1 MRFFGKSFFCRVAR
15 PIRPFPACAPQFAAT
30 RHGVPPMS
38 SLEKM
43 LKVID
48 AFSEEA
54 PVWTVDRLVEGLGTS
69 RSTTYR
75 YVKELCEAG
84 FLAPVGGG
92 GYILGPRIIELDRQ
106 IRHCDPMLTLGRD
119 LVSDILPQ
127 VGEGIIFICGLVGDN
142 VISVYRRENPNSL
155 NISYS
160 RGRPM
165 PLFRGSASRVILAH
179 LPERRAMKLFLYH
192 RREIREAG
200 LGSEWD
206 AFRVNMWEIREQPY
220 LSSRAQVDRGVF
232 ALSAPVFDGD
242 GNILA
247 SLTLAIP
254 EQRADREDMDPLARV
269 IVDGAAR
276 LGAAI
281 AALAVRAGAG
291 RVPVPIRRAV

>member
-1 MRFFGKSFFCRVAR
+1 
-15 PIRPFPACAPQFAAT
+15 
-30 RHGVPPMS
+30 
-38 SLEKM
+38 M

-54 PVWTVDRLVEGLGTS
+54 PVWTVDQLVEELGTS

-84 FLAPVGGG
+84 FVAPVGVG

-119 LVSDILPQ
+119 LVADILPH
-127 VGEGIIFICGLVGDN
+127 VGEGVIFICGLVGDD

-155 NISYS
+155 DISYS

-179 LPERRAMKLFLYH
+179 LSERRLTKLFLYH

-200 LGSEWD
+200 LGGEWD
-206 AFRVNMWEIREQPY
+206 AFRVNMKEIREQPY
-220 LSSRAQVDRGVF
+220 LSSRAQIDQGVF

-254 EQRADREDMDPLARV
+254 EARADTENMSVLAA
-269 IVDGAAR
+269 IIAGGAKC
-276 LGAAI
+276 LGASI
-281 AALAVRAGAG
+281 AELAVRAGTRAARAPG
-291 RVPVPIRRAV
+291 PIRRAV

>member
-1 MRFFGKSFFCRVAR
+1 
-15 PIRPFPACAPQFAAT
+15 
-30 RHGVPPMS
+30 MS
-38 SLEKM
+38 SLERM

-48 AFSEEA
+48 AFSEDA
-54 PVWTVDRLVEGLGTS
+54 PVWTVDQLVDALGAS

-106 IRHCDPMLTLGRD
+106 IRQSDPLLTLGRD
-119 LVSDILPQ
+119 VLTELLPK
-127 VGEGIIFICGLVGDN
+127 VGEGILFICGLLGDD

-155 NISYS
+155 DISYS

-179 LPERRAMKLFLYH
+179 LPERRLMKFFLYH
-192 RREIREAG
+192 RAAIEEAG
-200 LGSEWD
+200 LGGDWEV
-206 AFRVNMWEIREQPY
+206 FRARLREIRAKPY
-220 LSSRAQVDRGVF
+220 LTGRAQVDDGVF
-232 ALSAPVFDGD
+232 AISAPVFDGD
-242 GNILA
+242 RQILA

-254 EQRADREDMDPLARV
+254 EARADAEDMGALAE
-269 IVDGAAR
+269 IVVGGARR

-281 AALAVRAGAG
+281 AQLAEQAGA
-291 RVPVPIRRAV
+291 RPPATQSAARRTG

>member
-1 MRFFGKSFFCRVAR
+1 
-15 PIRPFPACAPQFAAT
+15 
-30 RHGVPPMS
+30 MS
-38 SLEKM
+38 SLERI

-54 PVWTVDRLVEGLGTS
+54 PVWTADRLVDELGTS

-75 YVKELCEAG
+75 YIKELCEVG

-119 LVSDILPQ
+119 LVTEILPK
-127 VGEGIIFICGLVGDN
+127 VGEGTLFICGLVGDD

-155 NISYS
+155 DISYS

-179 LPERRAMKLFLYH
+179 LPERRLMKFFLYH
-192 RREIREAG
+192 RRDIGEAG
-200 LGSEWD
+200 LGEEWD
-206 AFRVNMWEIREQPY
+206 EFRINLKEIRERPF
-220 LSSRAQVDRGVF
+220 LTSRGQVDQGVF
-232 ALSAPVFDGD
+232 AISAPVFDGD

-247 SLTLAIP
+247 SLTLALP
-254 EQRADREDMDPLARV
+254 EHRADEEDMDALAEI
-269 IVDGAAR
+269 IVAGARRLDTAIAELAQKAGARAAR
-276 LGAAI
+276 TPA
-281 AALAVRAGAG
+281 
-291 RVPVPIRRAV
+291 PMRRAI

>member
-1 MRFFGKSFFCRVAR
+1 
-15 PIRPFPACAPQFAAT
+15 
-30 RHGVPPMS
+30 MS

-48 AFSEEA
+48 VFSVEA
-54 PVWTVDRLVEGLGTS
+54 PVWTVDQLVGTLGAS
-69 RSTTYR
+69 RSTIYR

-106 IRHCDPMLTLGRD
+106 IRQCDPMLTLGRD
-119 LVSDILPQ
+119 LVMGLLPK
-127 VGEGIIFICGLVGDN
+127 VGEGVIFICGLVGDD

-155 NISYS
+155 DISYS

-179 LPERRAMKLFLYH
+179 LPERRLTRLFLNH

-200 LGSEWD
+200 LGGEWD
-206 AFRVNMWEIREQPY
+206 EFRAILRGIRALSC
-220 LSSRAQVDRGVF
+220 LSSRAQVDHGVF
-232 ALSAPVFDGD
+232 ALSAPIFDGD

-254 EQRADREDMDPLARV
+254 EDRADREDMETLGLV
-269 IVDGAAR
+269 IAEGAAQ
-276 LGAAI
+276 LGASI
-281 AALAVRAGAG
+281 AALAARAGARG
-291 RVPVPIRRAV
+291 VRALNPIRRAV

>member
-1 MRFFGKSFFCRVAR
+1 
-15 PIRPFPACAPQFAAT
+15 
-30 RHGVPPMS
+30 MS
-38 SLEKM
+38 SLERM

-54 PVWTVDRLVEGLGTS
+54 PVWTVDQLVEGLGTS

-84 FLAPVGGG
+84 FLASVGGG

-119 LVSDILPQ
+119 LVADILPKA
-127 VGEGIIFICGLVGDN
+127 GEGIIFICGLVGDD
-142 VISVYRRENPNSL
+142 VISIYRRENPNSL
-155 NISYS
+155 DISYS

-179 LPERRAMKLFLYH
+179 LPERRLMKLFLYH
-192 RREIREAG
+192 RRDIREAG
-200 LGSEWD
+200 LGGEWD
-206 AFRVNMWEIREQPY
+206 EFRLNMREIRELPY
-220 LSSRAQVDRGVF
+220 LSSHAQVDQGVF

-254 EQRADREDMDPLARV
+254 EDRADREDMEALAQV
-269 IVDGAAR
+269 IVEGAAR
-276 LGAAI
+276 LGAGI
-281 AALAVRAGAG
+281 AALAVRAGARAARAPG
-291 RVPVPIRRAV
+291 PFRRAV

>member
-1 MRFFGKSFFCRVAR
+1 
-15 PIRPFPACAPQFAAT
+15 
-30 RHGVPPMS
+30 MS

-48 AFSEEA
+48 VFSVEA
-54 PVWTVDRLVEGLGTS
+54 PVWTVDQLVDTLGAS
-69 RSTTYR
+69 RSTAYR

-106 IRHCDPMLTLGRD
+106 IRQCDPILTIGRD
-119 LVSDILPQ
+119 LVGEILPK
-127 VGEGIIFICGLVGDN
+127 VGEGVIFICGLVGDD

-155 NISYS
+155 DISYS

-179 LPERRAMKLFLYH
+179 LPERRLTKLFLLH
-192 RREIREAG
+192 RREISEAG
-200 LGSEWD
+200 LGGEWD
-206 AFRVNMWEIREQPY
+206 EFRTNMREIRALTY
-220 LSSRAQVDRGVF
+220 LSSRAQVDQGVF
-232 ALSAPVFDGD
+232 ALSSPVFGGD

-254 EQRADREDMDPLARV
+254 EDRADREDMGSLAEV
-269 IVDGAAR
+269 IVEGAAR
-276 LGAAI
+276 LGASI
-281 AALAVRAGAG
+281 AALAARAGARG
-291 RVPVPIRRAV
+291 ARSPGPIRRVV